1 MSISIA
7 IALLFL
13 GQLPCFGQSNIL
25 SYFRHALIF
34 FLILRSIISNF
45 TNLPVTLER
54 KPILNLDDWENALDE
69 QITKYSSVFEVDYD
83 QEYVI
88 KVIISFKK
96 CEY

>member
-1 MSISIA
+1 MVFGHICGESI
-7 IALLFL
+7 
-13 GQLPCFGQSNIL
+13 Q
-25 SYFRHALIF
+25 
-34 FLILRSIISNF
+34 IINFSF